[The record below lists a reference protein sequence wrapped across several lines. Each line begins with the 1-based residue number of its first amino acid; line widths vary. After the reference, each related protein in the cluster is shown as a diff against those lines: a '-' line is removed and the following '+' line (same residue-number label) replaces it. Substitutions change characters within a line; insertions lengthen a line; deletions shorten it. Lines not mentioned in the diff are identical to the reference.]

1 MVGSRRMSV
10 QPLVAATPRYHSH
23 ALCYRSLA
31 SAQSVT
37 RTKQRQA
44 VFRRPAPLGGL
55 SPSPGFLLCL
65 QDFEFP
71 MCHTL
76 SVPHLRRVVHLVVH
90 VLAPSIPRWID
101 TLVSRRA
108 EHISSRIDIP
118 FISFEHC
125 DSRNSLSDAPAPNQH
140 GIAVAW

>member
-1 MVGSRRMSV
+1 MVGSRRMSL

-55 SPSPGFLLCL
+55 SPSPGFLVCL

-76 SVPHLRRVVHLVVH
+76 SVPRLRRVVHLVVH
-90 VLAPSIPRWID
+90 VLAPFIYAGSIPLSQD
-101 TLVSRRA
+101 VLNTSA
-108 EHISSRIDIP
+108 PGST
-118 FISFEHC
+118 
-125 DSRNSLSDAPAPNQH
+125 SLSYLLSTAIIVTVFPTPLLPINTA
-140 GIAVAW
+140 